1 MRPLIKKGQWLY
13 RPINLVP
20 SSPTAKGKGDLT
32 FQRKTEWNLGTRL
45 SPHVRES
52 KVVLGRDPFN
62 QNFRKFRSKTQWI
75 GLVQPEKFRKNGST
89 FWGRPLFP
97 VGPVGILVERIAPH
111 GDCAIQV
118 LYSVR
123 IHFSVDWLRF
133 GIPILSGIWIISFGL
148 YSRFQSSGFQIPQ
161 AKIHG
166 TNLFYRYILLSVI

>member
-1 MRPLIKKGQWLY
+1 MANDSIAPLISYPVLPRPREREISLFSVRQSEIWVRDYRLCKGIQ
-13 RPINLVP
+13 
-20 SSPTAKGKGDLT
+20 GKRARSIQPK
-32 FQRKTEWNLGTRL
+32 F
-45 SPHVRES
+45 PES
-52 KVVLGRDPFN
+52 
-62 QNFRKFRSKTQWI
+62 RSKTQWI